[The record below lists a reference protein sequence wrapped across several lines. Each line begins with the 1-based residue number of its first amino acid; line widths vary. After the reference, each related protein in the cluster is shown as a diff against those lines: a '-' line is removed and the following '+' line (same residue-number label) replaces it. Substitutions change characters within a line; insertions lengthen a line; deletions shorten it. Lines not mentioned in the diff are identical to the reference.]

1 MVNPAFFG
9 LKLLGWTAAG
19 MALAV
24 GWKLGCYLVDMAM
37 GGPES
42 GHWFERAEGEKESK
56 EEPLW
61 KRKFSRVSE

>member
-1 MVNPAFFG
+1 MVHPALFG
-9 LKLLGWTAAG
+9 LKLLAWAAAG
-19 MALAV
+19 MALGA

-42 GHWFERAEGEKESK
+42 GHWFECPEGEKESE

-61 KRKFSRVSE
+61 KRKFSKVSE